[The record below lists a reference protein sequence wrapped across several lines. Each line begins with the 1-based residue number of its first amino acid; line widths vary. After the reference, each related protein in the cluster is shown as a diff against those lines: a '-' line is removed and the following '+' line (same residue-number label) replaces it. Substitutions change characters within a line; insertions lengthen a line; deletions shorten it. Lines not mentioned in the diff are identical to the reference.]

1 MLFTRTYRYQ
11 SAMKVD
17 DIKGRLLGKHVK
29 VHNLDF
35 EVYEKDRM
43 LRIIPH
49 AEQVT
54 DIKTLPITHIEFKD
68 KGDKTQVVISSKI
81 RKIDQGGPTILM
93 VFVSF
98 MLIGAVVAFIAGKQ
112 EGLPFT
118 YTLLGIALVIF
129 AIFWVRMQA
138 GYFDYVRKIRDYV
151 KKQSAA

>member
-98 MLIGAVVAFIAGKQ
+98 MLIGAVVAFVAGKQ

-129 AIFWVRMQA
+129 SIFWVRMQA
-138 GYFDYVRKIRDYV
+138 GYFDYVRKIRDYI

>member
-17 DIKGRLLGKHVK
+17 DIKSRLLGKHVK

-81 RKIDQGGPTILM
+81 RKIDQGGPMILM
-93 VFVSF
+93 VFVICMLVGAVLF
-98 MLIGAVVAFIAGKQ
+98 MLLGGE
-112 EGLPFT
+112 EGIQFT

-129 AIFWVRMQA
+129 AIFWMRMQA
-138 GYFDYVRKIRDYV
+138 GYFDYVRKIRDYI